1 MVCGMCPL
9 ICWCE
14 ISFTSLLV
22 PIHVGR
28 LGTNIYVVT
37 VETSQPVEARY
48 ASCTQLL
55 WKPRDQGRQGTT
67 ICVVTVETSRRWQT
81 RHAHLHSYRTNLN

>member
-1 MVCGMCPL
+1 MVRGTCPL
-9 ICWCE
+9 ICWRE
-14 ISFTSLLV
+14 ILFTCLLAPV
-22 PIHVGR
+22 DAGR

-48 ASCTQLL
+48 TSRTRLL

-67 ICVVTVETSRRWQT
+67 ICVVTVETSRRWQA
-81 RHAHLHSYRTNLN
+81 RHAHLRSYRGNLN